1 MADRYTTARSNQI
14 KDGTITEDDLNAS
27 VAGNGLTGGAGSALA
42 LDFNELTEAAIDVA
56 NDFFTIE
63 DVTDNSSKKESIA
76 DLITAIAGDGLAASS
91 GVLAID
97 LNELT
102 AAVIDVSA
110 DEIPFIDATDNSTK
124 KESIVD
130 IISATAGVGLAASAG
145 VLAID
150 LNELNTEAT
159 FDPTADFV
167 PMVDA
172 TDSSSDKALWSVIAT
187 AIAGSGITATNGVL
201 SVSAAAD
208 AIVEGDFTDDDF
220 TATLDGIETDFVL
233 TDIPLVKSLAVYING
248 KFGIEGSGKDY
259 ELNPDSGQ
267 TKTIRIAGD
276 ELVSGERLFVQYVI
290 DN

>member
-1 MADRYTTARSNQI
+1 MADRYTVARGNQI
-14 KDGTITEDDLNAS
+14 KDGTLTEDDLNAS
-27 VAGNGLTGGAGSALA
+27 VAGNGLTGGAGSPLA
-42 LDFNELTEAAIDVA
+42 LDFNELSQAVIDVA

-63 DVTDNSSKKESIA
+63 DATDNSSKKESIA

-91 GVLAID
+91 GVLALD

-102 AAVIDVSA
+102 GAGIDVSA
-110 DEIPFIDATDNSTK
+110 DSIAFIDATDSSTK
-124 KESIVD
+124 KESVADLIT
-130 IISATAGVGLAASAG
+130 AAAGVGLAASSG
-145 VLAID
+145 VLAVD

-187 AIAGSGITATNGVL
+187 AIAGSGITATDGVL
-201 SVSAAAD
+201 SVSPDAD
-208 AIVEGDFTDDDF
+208 AVLEADITDDDF
-220 TATLDGIETDFVL
+220 TALLDGIETDFDL

-248 KFGIEGSGKDY
+248 KFGIEGSEKDY

-276 ELVSGERLFVQYVI
+276 ELVAGERLFVQYI
-290 DN
+290 KDN